1 MHECALVVDPG
12 ANTSGG
18 GAGGG
23 SNTFQFY
30 KAFPCMPSLFSNA
43 ATTRP
48 EHQECLLKQVQ

>member
-18 GAGGG
+18 GGGG

-43 ATTRP
+43 ATT
-48 EHQECLLKQVQ
+48 